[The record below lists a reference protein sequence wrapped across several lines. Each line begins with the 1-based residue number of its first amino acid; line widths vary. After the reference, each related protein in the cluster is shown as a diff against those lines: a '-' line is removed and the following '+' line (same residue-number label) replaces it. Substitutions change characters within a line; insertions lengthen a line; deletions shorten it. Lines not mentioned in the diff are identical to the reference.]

1 MLRRK
6 NIIKKI
12 VGVLALSMVI
22 TTYVTGCQSS
32 KSGENEI
39 DTSSLT
45 IQEIEEKAKEEGK
58 LASLGMPDTWA
69 NWVETW
75 EDIESKYGIKHKNTD
90 MSSAEEVAKFDAE
103 KNNATADIGDVG
115 ISFGPIAENKGVT
128 MAYKTSYW
136 DEIPDWAKDDD
147 GDWIVGYTG
156 TIAIITDKTKVDKAP
171 QTWEDLKNG
180 NYKVC
185 VGDVT
190 KATQAQNAV
199 LSAAYA
205 FGGDESNLQPGIDF
219 FAELAKNGRI
229 SSISDAKPANLEKGE
244 IEVAFLWDFNALNY
258 ADQIDRD
265 RFEITILDEASVMSG
280 YATIINRYGKNPHAA
295 MLAREY
301 ILSDEGQ
308 ENLAKGY
315 ARPIRNVELSEDVKS
330 KLLDDSE
337 YKNVITISDYEAWE
351 KSAAELPQKWQQE
364 VLVHVK

>member
-22 TTYVTGCQSS
+22 TTSVTGCQSS

-75 EDIESKYGIKHKNTD
+75 EDIESKYGIKHNDTD

-115 ISFGPIAENKGVT
+115 ISFGP
-128 MAYKTSYW
+128 
-136 DEIPDWAKDDD
+136 
-147 GDWIVGYTG
+147 
-156 TIAIITDKTKVDKAP
+156 IAIITDKTKVDKAP

-280 YATIINRYGKNPHAA
+280 YATIINKYGKNPHAA
-295 MLAREY
+295 KLAREY

>member
-22 TTYVTGCQSS
+22 TTSVTGCQSS

-75 EDIESKYGIKHKNTD
+75 EDIESKYGIKHNDTD

-147 GDWIVGYTG
+147 DGDWIVGYTG

-199 LSAAYA
+199 L
-205 FGGDESNLQPGIDF
+205 LQQPMLLVEMNQIYSQEYF

-229 SSISDAKPANLEKGE
+229 SSISDAKPAN
-244 IEVAFLWDFNALNY
+244 
-258 ADQIDRD
+258 
-265 RFEITILDEASVMSG
+265 
-280 YATIINRYGKNPHAA
+280 
-295 MLAREY
+295 
-301 ILSDEGQ
+301 
-308 ENLAKGY
+308 
-315 ARPIRNVELSEDVKS
+315 
-330 KLLDDSE
+330 
-337 YKNVITISDYEAWE
+337 
-351 KSAAELPQKWQQE
+351 
-364 VLVHVK
+364 